1 VTGPIIDIPGVTGEG
16 SGHVTQLG
24 FALIAIFLLILIASA
39 TPKFGG
45 ALVIVVVI
53 GMVYAAHNRNPP
65 LI

>member
-1 VTGPIIDIPGVTGEG
+1 MTGPVINVPGVTGVG
-16 SGHVTQLG
+16 PARVTQLG
-24 FALIAIFLLILIASA
+24 YALIAIFLLILIASA

-45 ALVIVVVI
+45 ALIIVIVI